1 MLEFTGERIVP
12 EASNCEPHFAN
23 KMLHEHAARYL
34 FAAQWVAGK
43 RVLDVGCGVGYGSR
57 LLAER
62 GARSVRAL
70 DLSAEAIE
78 HANAFY
84 AHPNVTY
91 KVASATDF
99 DFDLRFDIVTCFEL
113 IEHVEEQ
120 RSVIKRIRQALKDDG
135 VLIMSTPRA
144 LEAKRTHFH
153 SREFSEAEFR
163 ALLEESFP
171 QVRLYFEN
179 NHFSSLI
186 TDHEPS
192 KIELVMSLRQQYSV
206 AQADYFIAVAS
217 PSTGQ
222 SITDSA
228 QPALVIG
235 DDKYVT
241 LLERDS
247 DVLRK
252 ALAERE
258 GQLSELSNVLERE
271 RSDALYLKELVAQ
284 MQGSTSWILT
294 TPLRRVHRKLQRP
307 LRTLRKIFAYRRQHG
322 ARALIKA
329 VRKRLT
335 SDGWSF
341 LRESTAVEALSPI
354 VQFANKYFDVV
365 FAIGCWGGESKRY
378 RVYNI
383 AEGLTKM
390 GYQTLVIP
398 FERISDVVEHNVRA
412 DVVVLFRAPFDECF
426 SVKVFLKYAKARDI
440 KVVFDV
446 DDLVFDPDIVDQ
458 IDAFRSLSP
467 DEQKHYVAGVHAYRK
482 LLLASDA
489 VTVPTEYLRARVE
502 SIGKPAFVV
511 PNSINDEQLAV
522 ATRLEAERREKADTV
537 RIGYF
542 SGTRTHQADFAQCAD
557 ALFDLMQ
564 THANT
569 VLRIVGYLDLDARW
583 NVLSDRIE
591 RMEFQP
597 YQTMLRTLNDCD
609 INIAPLE
616 LKSVFCQ
623 GKSEIKFFE
632 AGMLGVPTIAS
643 ATETFA
649 RVIENGVN
657 GYCLYSP
664 EEWRDAFRALVN
676 SESLRESVGA
686 KAKETALKRFAID
699 QVAKV
704 AANAYG
710 LRSPRV
716 LETRIPKSFPLKPD
730 SLRIAWIVP
739 NLVIGGGGHRN
750 ILRIAYL
757 LSQLGHKMSLYF
769 VGTEQDPQSIKQ
781 QIQEH
786 FYPLDCPV
794 HIFENNIRPVDVV
807 FATHWTTVSAALTA
821 RDAAR
826 EILYFV
832 QDFEPAFSPMGTEY
846 VLAENTY
853 RLGLYHITAG
863 PWCEMILR
871 RDFGAQADHFRFSF
885 DRSTYYP
892 RPQTDQRK
900 RLLFFAKPEMPRRCF
915 ELGVMALRHFHK
927 LRPDY
932 AIVTFGSRNASK
944 HKYDFPVTCLDIVP
958 TLDDLAR
965 LYSNADVGL
974 VFSTTNPSFIPY
986 EMMACGLPVVDLR
999 RNGNEANYGGRFDI
1013 ALLADPIP
1021 ESMAQELAGLVNN
1034 PQELKARSEAGL
1046 KFIDEFPSEKEM
1058 IRRIESLIRG
1068 RLIRNAGD
1076 KLVETHS

>member
-12 EASNCEPHFAN
+12 EATNCEPNFAN
-23 KMLHEHAARYL
+23 KMFHEHVARYL

-43 RVLDVGCGVGYGSR
+43 RILDVGCGVGYGSR

-62 GARSVRAL
+62 GAQSVTAL

-84 AHPNVTY
+84 AHPNVIY

-99 DFDLRFDIVTCFEL
+99 DFSVHFDVVTCFEL

-120 RSVIKRIRQALKDDG
+120 QAVITRIRQALTDDG
-135 VLIMSTPRA
+135 VLIISTPRA
-144 LEAKRTHFH
+144 LATKRTHFH
-153 SREFSEAEFR
+153 TREFSETEFR
-163 ALLEESFP
+163 ALLGECFP

-186 TDHEPS
+186 TDHKPS
-192 KIELVMSLRQQYSV
+192 KIERVLPLKDQYSV

-217 PSTGQ
+217 PSKRQ
-222 SITDSA
+222 SITDGV
-228 QPALVIG
+228 QPVMVIG
-235 DDKYVT
+235 DDAYVT

-247 DVLRK
+247 DSLRR

-258 GQLSELSNVLERE
+258 GQLSELSHALEMQRN
-271 RSDALYLKELVAQ
+271 DALYFKELMAQ
-284 MQGSTSWILT
+284 MRVSTSWKLT
-294 TPLRRVHRKLQRP
+294 APLRFVGRKLHAP
-307 LRTLRKIFAYRRQHG
+307 LPMLRKILAYRKQHG
-322 ARALIKA
+322 IRALVKA
-329 VRKRLT
+329 VRRRLT
-335 SDGWSF
+335 HDGWSL
-341 LRESTAVEALSPI
+341 LRESTAVEALSPV
-354 VQFANKYFDVV
+354 VQVADKYFDVI
-365 FAIGCWGGESKRY
+365 FAIGCWEGESKRY
-378 RVYNI
+378 RVHNV
-383 AEGLTKM
+383 AEGLAKI
-390 GYQTLVIP
+390 GYETLVIP
-398 FERISDVVEHNVRA
+398 FKRISDVVEHNVKA
-412 DVVVLFRAPFDECF
+412 DVVVLFRAPFDEA
-426 SVKVFLKYAKARDI
+426 SRVEVFLQYAKARGI
-440 KVVFDV
+440 RVVFDV
-446 DDLVFDPDIVDQ
+446 DDLVFEPDIVDQ

-482 LLLASDA
+482 LLLASDL

-502 SIGKPAFVV
+502 AIGKPAFVV
-511 PNSINDEQLAV
+511 PNSINDEQLVV
-522 ATRLEAERREKADTV
+522 ATRLEVEGRKKANTV

-564 THANT
+564 THSST
-569 VLRIVGYLDLDARW
+569 VFRIVGYLDLDARW
-583 NVLSDRIE
+583 DVLSDRIE
-591 RMEFQP
+591 RMEFQS

-616 LKSVFCQ
+616 LESVFCQ

-632 AGMLGVPTIAS
+632 AGLLGIPTIAS

-657 GYCLYSP
+657 GYCLYSR
-664 EEWRDAFRALVN
+664 EEWRNALRALVN
-676 SESLRESVGA
+676 SESLRESLGA

-699 QVAKV
+699 EVAKV
-704 AANAYG
+704 AADAYG
-710 LRSPRV
+710 LRSPKV
-716 LETRIPKSFPLKPD
+716 LATRIEKSLPLKPD

-750 ILRIAYL
+750 ILRVTYL
-757 LSQLGHKMSLYF
+757 LSQLGHQMSLYF
-769 VGTEQDPQSIKQ
+769 VGAEQDPQIIKQ

-794 HIFENNIRPVDVV
+794 YIFENNIRPVDVV

-821 RDAAR
+821 RNNTR

-832 QDFEPAFSPMGTEY
+832 QDFEPAFAPMGTEY

-892 RPQTDQRK
+892 RPRTHQRK

-932 AIVTFGSRNASK
+932 EIVTFGSRHASK
-944 HKYDFPVTCLDIVP
+944 QKYDFPVTRLDIVP

-1013 ALLADPIP
+1013 ALLADPLP
-1021 ESMAQELAGLVNN
+1021 EAMAEELAGLVNN

-1058 IRRIESLIRG
+1058 IWRIESLVRG
-1068 RLIRNAGD
+1068 RLNRNTVD
-1076 KLVETHS
+1076 KQVQAQF